1 MKKIFFII
9 SFMFIYCSLFA
20 GISVEPAIS
29 NIKVKP
35 SKQYNGEYTVTN
47 TYDKPIDITIQV
59 EDWNSFPGN
68 TDLNVNDWFQIE
80 NYSYALAAGQTISI
94 PYKVSINENLKGS
107 VSARLEFFVDKNK
120 NTNKV
125 SVSIP
130 LYVTV
135 LGTEQLDFDIENI
148 ILFTENDNISFKTY
162 IINKGNIHIRPS
174 FYVEIYDSKKEKIIK
189 KINIPETIPVYTQ
202 KSRQLQ
208 NNLIEKKELEKG
220 KYHAVFKIR
229 ALDKEVIKEVIF
241 KISDENNIISQE
253 ILKSNL

>member
-1 MKKIFFII
+1 MKKIFFTV

-20 GISVEPAIS
+20 GLSVEPAIS

-35 SKQYNGEYTVTN
+35 SKQYNGEYNITN

-80 NYSYALAAGQTISI
+80 NHSYALAAGQTITI

-120 NTNKV
+120 KANKV
-125 SVSIP
+125 SVSVP
-130 LYVTV
+130 LYVTIS
-135 LGTEQLDFDIENI
+135 GTEQLDFDIENI
-148 ILFTENDNISFKTY
+148 TLFTENENISFKAD
-162 IINKGNIHIRPS
+162 IMNKGNIHIRPS
-174 FYVEIYDSKKEKIIK
+174 FYVEIYDSKKEKIIE
-189 KINIPETIPVYTQ
+189 KITIPETVPVYAQ

-208 NNLIEKKELEKG
+208 NKLIESKELEKG

-229 ALDKEVIKEVIF
+229 ALDKEVVKEVIF
-241 KISDENNIISQE
+241 KISDEKNISSQE
-253 ILKSNL
+253 LLKNN

>member
-1 MKKIFFII
+1 MKKIFFTV

-20 GISVEPAIS
+20 GLSVEPAIS

-68 TDLNVNDWFQIE
+68 TDLNVNDWFKIE
-80 NYSYALAAGQTISI
+80 NNSYALAAGQTVTI
-94 PYKVSINENLKGS
+94 PYTVSINKNLKGS

-125 SVSIP
+125 SVSVP

-148 ILFTENDNISFKTY
+148 TLFTENTDISFKADV
-162 IINKGNIHIRPS
+162 INKGNIHIRPS

-189 KINIPETIPVYTQ
+189 KINISETLPVYAQ

-208 NNLIEKKELEKG
+208 NKLIESKELEKG
-220 KYHAVFKIR
+220 KYHAVFKTR
-229 ALDKEVIKEVIF
+229 ALDKEVVKEVIF
-241 KISDENNIISQE
+241 KISDEKNITSQE
-253 ILKSNL
+253 LLKNN